1 MKRFAKYITV
11 VVCLLMSS
19 AGSLSAAE
27 YVKAT
32 IVETE
37 AGKAWDVNI
46 LLRNTS
52 TNYTAFQMDLSLPT
66 GVNYSEGSLTPSSR
80 LASHSVMAST
90 LPDGTLRLLA
100 YSSANVAIS
109 GLGEGSIL
117 TLKLVADPA
126 LTPGD
131 YSVALSN
138 IRFSLRT
145 GVEKNFDDVT
155 ATLVASPD
163 VVKSYQLIYMVDGVE
178 FARQTQEAGAA
189 ITPLAAPEKE
199 GHTFSGWQNLPE
211 VMPENDVVVTGTFAV
226 NSYRLVY
233 LLEGVE
239 YHEEMVQYGTA
250 ITPLAAPEKEGHTFN
265 GWEDLPDL
273 MPAHDVT
280 VIGTFSVNTY
290 VVKFYLDGELYDTRE
305 VAYGEAIPLPEV
317 TPADGYAFSGWQE
330 VPDVMPA
337 HDIDIHGTTI
347 DTGIESILEDGCTL
361 KKAVDV
367 YDLNGHLVRRQATT
381 LKGLPRGIYIIG
393 KHKIAVR

>member
-1 MKRFAKYITV
+1 MKRFAKYFIAV
-11 VVCLLMSS
+11 VGWLMAS

-66 GVNYSEGSLTPSSR
+66 GVSYSEGSLTPSSR

-145 GVEKNFDDVT
+145 GVEKNLDNAT
-155 ATLVASPD
+155 ATLVATSPNA
-163 VVKSYQLIYMVDGVE
+163 KTYELIYVVDGE
-178 FARQTQEAGAA
+178 EYARETLSAGAT

-211 VMPENDVVVTGTFAV
+211 VMPAEDVTVTGIFTV
-226 NSYRLVY
+226 NSYQLIYLVD
-233 LLEGVE
+233 GVE
-239 YHEEMVQYGTA
+239 HHKEMVQYGTTV
-250 ITPLAAPEKEGHTFN
+250 TPLAVPEKEGHTFN

-280 VIGTFSVNTY
+280 VTGNFSVNTY

-367 YDLNGHLVRRQATT
+367 YDLNGHLVRRQANT
-381 LKGLPRGIYIIG
+381 LKGLPRGIYIIS

>member
-1 MKRFAKYITV
+1 MKRFAKYLIAV
-11 VVCLLMSS
+11 VGWLMAS

-37 AGKAWDVNI
+37 PGKAWDVNI

-52 TNYTAFQMDLSLPT
+52 TNYTAFQMDLSLPA
-66 GVNYSEGSLTPSSR
+66 GVSYSKGSLAASSR
-80 LASHSVMAST
+80 LASHSVLASA
-90 LPDGTLRLLA
+90 LPDGTLRLVA

-109 GLGEGSIL
+109 GIGESSLL
-117 TLKLVADPA
+117 TLRLTADKKLA
-126 LTPGD
+126 PGD
-131 YSVALSN
+131 YTITISN

-178 FARQTQEAGAA
+178 FARQTQETGAV

-211 VMPENDVVVTGTFAV
+211 VMPENDVVVT
-226 NSYRLVY
+226 
-233 LLEGVE
+233 
-239 YHEEMVQYGTA
+239 
-250 ITPLAAPEKEGHTFN
+250 
-265 GWEDLPDL
+265 
-273 MPAHDVT
+273 
-280 VIGTFSVNTY
+280 GTFSVNTY

-347 DTGIESILEDGCTL
+347 DTGIESVLEDGCTL

-367 YDLNGHLVRRQATT
+367 YDLNGRLVRRQATT